1 MVHRTHTYTFT
12 CTYAYTYTYTHTQT
26 LTFMQG
32 KDLHT
37 GTPHTHMHVTQR
49 THTHTHTD
57 FVVFEWRNA
66 FLYLDGPHV
75 SSLDVQPVCC
85 VLSETLLPQS
95 SPTMVVFVC
104 VIKEGRASGY
114 Q

>member
-1 MVHRTHTYTFT
+1 MYICIYIHIHIHIHAHTDTHIHARQGL
-12 CTYAYTYTYTHTQT
+12 AYRHTA
-26 LTFMQG
+26 
-32 KDLHT
+32 
-37 GTPHTHMHVTQR
+37 HTHPCNAED
-49 THTHTHTD
+49 THTHTD